1 MPLSFVNSGEVRQV
15 VSFTSNEKFKDRL
28 LAMGIVPGRNIK
40 IIEITSAGMIIE
52 VQNTRFALN
61 KGLAHLIQVI

>member
-1 MPLSFVNSGEVRQV
+1 MPLSFVNSGEVRKV
-15 VSFTSNEKFKDRL
+15 VSFTSSDKFKDRL
-28 LAMGIVPGRNIK
+28 LAMGIVPGRTIK
-40 IIEITSAGMIIE
+40 IIDITQSGLIIE

>member
-1 MPLSFVNSGEVRQV
+1 MPLSYVNPGETKQV
-15 VSFTSNEKFKDRL
+15 VSFSAGNKYKDRFMS
-28 LAMGIVPGRNIK
+28 MGIVPGRNIK
-40 IIEITSAGMIIE
+40 IVDITNAGLIIE